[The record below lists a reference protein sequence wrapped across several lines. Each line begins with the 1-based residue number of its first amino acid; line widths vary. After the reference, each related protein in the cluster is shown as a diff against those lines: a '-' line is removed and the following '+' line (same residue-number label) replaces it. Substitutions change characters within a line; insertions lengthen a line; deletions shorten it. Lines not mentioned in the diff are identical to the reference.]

1 MLLVKPVIKANLADQ
16 YVLANPIGLL
26 SNDTWSSPKSPK
38 FNELR
43 ARYRALHKSEN
54 DPKKYRSDES

>member
-1 MLLVKPVIKANLADQ
+1 MLLVKPVIKTNLADQ

-43 ARYRALHKSEN
+43 ARYNTLHKPEN
-54 DPKKYRSDES
+54 DPKKFGCEKS